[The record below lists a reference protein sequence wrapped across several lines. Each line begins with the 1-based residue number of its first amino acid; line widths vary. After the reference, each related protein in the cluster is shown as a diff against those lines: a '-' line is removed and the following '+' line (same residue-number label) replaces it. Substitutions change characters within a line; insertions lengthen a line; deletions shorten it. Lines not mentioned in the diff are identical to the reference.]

1 MRRIPQ
7 AQRREELIAAA
18 TRVIARDGVTAATTR
33 AIVAEA
39 GMPLGAFHY
48 IFGSRDEL
56 LAAVIDTTT
65 EEQKFLV
72 FTSVGIDED
81 RGAEAVLRA
90 GLDAYID
97 WLVADPLRELALA
110 ELALYASRT
119 GAAGGTR
126 TQYDVYYRSADES
139 LRRVSELTGQSWTVP
154 LEQLARYL
162 VVIVD
167 GITTTWLAD
176 RDTAAARAVARF
188 AAASLAVHASAE
200 APAPPG
206 RSDEFDLE
214 LDFEVDLKLDLDFE
228 LEMELDVE
236 LDVEFDLHHTGT
248 DYEQDPRAH

>member
-1 MRRIPQ
+1 MPPE
-7 AQRREELIAAA
+7 QRRDELIAAA

-39 GMPLGAFHY
+39 GMPLGSFHY

-56 LAAVIDTTT
+56 LAAVIDTNT

-72 FTSVGIDED
+72 FTSVGADGD
-81 RGAEAVLRA
+81 RSVEAVLRA

-139 LRRVSELTGQSWTVP
+139 LRRVSELTGRAWTVNVA
-154 LEQLARYL
+154 QLARYL
-162 VVIVD
+162 VAIVD
-167 GITTTWLAD
+167 GLTTTWLAD
-176 RDTAAARAVARF
+176 RDTEAARALAHF

-200 APAPPG
+200 ASASPG
-206 RSDEFDLE
+206 HSDGF
-214 LDFEVDLKLDLDFE
+214 DFE
-228 LEMELDVE
+228 LN
-236 LDVEFDLHHTGT
+236 LHHTGT